1 MSSCVCWRSRHDYC
15 VLQAFD
21 AVTQRQWPSMRVTP
35 LDVTEK
41 EQIVKGYLEG
51 VYGKTLSDE
60 QRDLIVAA
68 EQTNN
73 PLYLRALLDEVS
85 AA

>member
-1 MSSCVCWRSRHDYC
+1 
-15 VLQAFD
+15 
-21 AVTQRQWPSMRVTP
+21 MRVTP

-60 QRDLIVAA
+60 QRDLIVGA

-73 PLYLRALLDEVS
+73 PLYLRALLDEVG
-85 AA
+85 AAKRRVWGLKA